1 MGSQLSQGN
10 PEPGWGPGF
19 MFIMKA
25 GGFKPAI
32 LYFLPLKWGSGLGW
46 GLPGEEGIAPAAL
59 PILFPKWK
67 A

>member
-1 MGSQLSQGN
+1 
-10 PEPGWGPGF
+10 

-59 PILFPKWK
+59 PILFPKRK
-67 A
+67 AG